1 MKMKKASLKE
11 WKKLGLPT
19 HTMTISPYYAWDF
32 KKNKLKKPVIVITNN
47 NNVEK
52 NKK

>member
-1 MKMKKASLKE
+1 MKKASLKE

-19 HTMTISPYYAWDF
+19 YTMTISTYYAWDF
-32 KKNKLKKPVIVITNN
+32 KKNNLKKPVIVIIN
-47 NNVEK
+47 NNVES

>member
-19 HTMTISPYYAWDF
+19 HTMTISPYYPWDF
-32 KKNKLKKPVIVITNN
+32 KKNKLKKPIIVITNN

>member
-19 HTMTISPYYAWDF
+19 HTMTINPYYALDF

-47 NNVEK
+47 NVEK

>member
-1 MKMKKASLKE
+1 MKIKKASLKE

-32 KKNKLKKPVIVITNN
+32 KKNKVKKPVIVITNN
-47 NNVEK
+47 NVEK